1 MSPLSSHNRYPPYP
15 EPQPLPHFDGPAFS
29 CFFVLTAAPEHVTA
43 TSEVQ
48 RWQSATAATSGPLES
63 VCLLHVGRQPDVQQN
78 AVSNP
83 KSKLKT
89 VVQTHVF
96 PYFSKKSAHMCNVKW
111 CVPCWLDDF
120 KQNVFQNSKRSN
132 PPGNYGQILKSTIVP
147 PKGERPFSICMTHVW
162 TKQSTDHADSH
173 ADSPYSNHKLWAKP
187 PMGPIMVRNL
197 PSVAGKIQSSLQILQ
212 QVTPHGTNVYCR
224 YCIYADFDIAFLIW
238 RFTDSQKGTWPYKQT
253 DSDIPTQKN
262 TNVQTHR
269 QPVPRRAGV
278 RKFQKESAYK
288 PEHKNCQ

>member
-96 PYFSKKSAHMCNVKW
+96 PYFSKKSAHMCNVK
-111 CVPCWLDDF
+111 
-120 KQNVFQNSKRSN
+120 
-132 PPGNYGQILKSTIVP
+132 
-147 PKGERPFSICMTHVW
+147 
-162 TKQSTDHADSH
+162 
-173 ADSPYSNHKLWAKP
+173 
-187 PMGPIMVRNL
+187 
-197 PSVAGKIQSSLQILQ
+197 
-212 QVTPHGTNVYCR
+212 
-224 YCIYADFDIAFLIW
+224 
-238 RFTDSQKGTWPYKQT
+238 
-253 DSDIPTQKN
+253 
-262 TNVQTHR
+262 
-269 QPVPRRAGV
+269 
-278 RKFQKESAYK
+278 
-288 PEHKNCQ
+288 

>member
-162 TKQSTDHADSH
+162 TKQSKTIYWSCWSSCWFSIFKPQIVSKTTHGTHHGQESAVGRWQNPKLSANLAASH
-173 ADSPYSNHKLWAKP
+173 ASWYKRILPILHLRRFWHRISNMEIYWLTKRHVAIQTNGFGYTDTEKHK
-187 PMGPIMVRNL
+187 RTN
-197 PSVAGKIQSSLQILQ
+197 
-212 QVTPHGTNVYCR
+212 TPATS
-224 YCIYADFDIAFLIW
+224 
-238 RFTDSQKGTWPYKQT
+238 T
-253 DSDIPTQKN
+253 
-262 TNVQTHR
+262 
-269 QPVPRRAGV
+269 
-278 RKFQKESAYK
+278 
-288 PEHKNCQ
+288 